1 MDQPKIFADQSW
13 SQSWVEL
20 MVLYALT
27 TIGVNL
33 LLGMQWMIAMA
44 IAPVV
49 MVVMLLALLVFV
61 QILWMVI
68 IGLERLGTAIG
79 LRKSPLA

>member
-1 MDQPKIFADQSW
+1 MNQPKIIADQSW

-20 MVLYALT
+20 LILYALT
-27 TIGVNL
+27 TIGVHL

-49 MVVMLLALLVFV
+49 MLVMLLALLVFV
-61 QILWMVI
+61 QVLWMLMV
-68 IGLERLGTAIG
+68 GLEKLGTAIG

>member
-1 MDQPKIFADQSW
+1 MNQPKLFADQSW
-13 SQSWVEL
+13 SQSWIEIL
-20 MVLYALT
+20 VLYALT
-27 TIGVNL
+27 TIGVSL
-33 LLGMQWMIAMA
+33 LFGAQTIIAMA

-61 QILWMVI
+61 QVLWLAI
-68 IGLERLGTAIG
+68 TGLERLGTAIG

>member
-13 SQSWVEL
+13 GQSWTEIL
-20 MVLYALT
+20 VLYALT
-27 TIGVNL
+27 TVGVSL
-33 LLGMQWMIAMA
+33 LFGTHTIIAMA

-61 QILWMVI
+61 QVLWMVM